1 MKKLNYLTVISAL
14 LLVVLTAGSA
24 FAAPFKKGGPQ
35 DILTIKGKVIDKE
48 TRAPLV
54 FASVVVKET
63 NVATV
68 TNIDGEFLIKISDQ
82 ANSKNLD
89 FIFLG
94 YKTRTIPL
102 SEMKNSGFKNII
114 ELETAPI
121 PIQEIIVK
129 PLMPDEIMDKMV
141 SMVSKNYPSVP
152 NLMTAFYRET
162 IRKNRTYVSIGE
174 ALVEIFKAP
183 YANDLRYD
191 GTKIYKGR
199 KNTDTEKVDTVLFKL
214 QGGPV
219 TALQLDMIKNP
230 EQLITPDA
238 MKYYDYRLTG
248 VVEINGR
255 PTYVMEFAQ
264 KPGVEL
270 PLFLGKLFIDTKT
283 FALAQAEFGFNLS
296 NKEEA
301 TALFIKKKPLGM
313 EVTPEVATYLVKYR
327 MQDEKWYFT
336 YSRAEVKFKVN
347 WKKKL
352 FNTNYTIM
360 SEMAVTDRTDQ
371 EVIKF
376 AGKDKLRVT
385 DQFIEKVTA
394 FADPEFWGD
403 YNVIEPDQSIES
415 AIKRIAKRVKFSD
428 REK

>member
-1 MKKLNYLTVISAL
+1 MKKFNYLTVISAL

-162 IRKNRTYVSIGE
+162 IRKNRAYVSIGE

>member
-1 MKKLNYLTVISAL
+1 MKKFNYLTVISAL

-162 IRKNRTYVSIGE
+162 IRKSQPYWIKDNYIGGRL
-174 ALVEIFKAP
+174 AGGL
-183 YANDLRYD
+183 
-191 GTKIYKGR
+191 KI
-199 KNTDTEKVDTVLFKL
+199 
-214 QGGPV
+214 
-219 TALQLDMIKNP
+219 
-230 EQLITPDA
+230 
-238 MKYYDYRLTG
+238 
-248 VVEINGR
+248 
-255 PTYVMEFAQ
+255 
-264 KPGVEL
+264 
-270 PLFLGKLFIDTKT
+270 
-283 FALAQAEFGFNLS
+283 
-296 NKEEA
+296 
-301 TALFIKKKPLGM
+301 
-313 EVTPEVATYLVKYR
+313 
-327 MQDEKWYFT
+327 
-336 YSRAEVKFKVN
+336 
-347 WKKKL
+347 
-352 FNTNYTIM
+352 
-360 SEMAVTDRTDQ
+360 
-371 EVIKF
+371 
-376 AGKDKLRVT
+376 
-385 DQFIEKVTA
+385 
-394 FADPEFWGD
+394 
-403 YNVIEPDQSIES
+403 
-415 AIKRIAKRVKFSD
+415 
-428 REK
+428 

>member
-162 IRKNRTYVSIGE
+162 IRKNRAYVSIGE